1 MARQKTAGAPS
12 AGARFTDAFVI
23 FAVTVVSLAIG
34 AFLLL
39 RIGLHVW
46 TGLATA
52 LGIYAFLLMSHL
64 IVRRGFQPK
73 PAAAVADDEM
83 FDPWA
88 HEKGIEPQLS
98 PSFGKRGVQQ
108 PAAPA
113 PALEDHPD
121 DEDTDAGPDPFTYRP
136 ADIASLTRYDAPP
149 QDVQRAAPPPPLPPQ
164 AAEAV
169 RAPTEFTVEMIE
181 GLVKKLADELN
192 TAPAT
197 PPKVRGK
204 LVPQQDG
211 DAMIDRSIAA
221 LESVAQTMRA
231 TPQGQRAPKAPATAQ
246 AQRAAAP
253 NPPPPAA
260 QQTALP
266 PQAAAPQP
274 PAAPT
279 PRAKETQ
286 AVSPQLIR
294 VAEAL
299 AAERMEVL
307 LEPIQSL
314 TEGRTRHFEV
324 STRLL
329 MADGAALDQDE
340 VTRIALGSGLM
351 PRIDMARILRAAR
364 VARRLGDGG
373 RNGSVLTS
381 IAGESLTDHRFLST
395 ASGESKTG
403 SMRLVISFQQA
414 EVRIFSPGHV
424 QTLSALAASG
434 FSFALDG
441 VTDLDMDFGELK
453 RMGFEFVNLDA
464 PVFLEGL
471 PAPSGLVP
479 AADIVRMLTE
489 HRLGLIVGHIDDDW
503 QLARILGFGVLLGRG
518 SLFGAPRLVKQE
530 VVAAPPNAVA

>member
-73 PAAAVADDEM
+73 PAALGAADEEA

-98 PSFGKRGVQQ
+98 TGFGKR
-108 PAAPA
+108 AAPLPAA
-113 PALEDHPD
+113 PALEDDP
-121 DEDTDAGPDPFTYRP
+121 EGEDAGPDPFTYRP

-149 QDVQRAAPPPPLPPQ
+149 QDAPRAAPPPPPPPQ
-164 AAEAV
+164 QVAEAV

-192 TAPAT
+192 TAPAA

-204 LVPQQDG
+204 LVPQPDG

-231 TPQGQRAPKAPATAQ
+231 TPQGQRAPKATAAAP
-246 AQRAAAP
+246 AQRSAAP
-253 NPPPPAA
+253 NPPPAA
-260 QQTALP
+260 PPQAAPP
-266 PQAAAPQP
+266 PQAAAPQQP
-274 PAAPT
+274 PAAPA

-373 RNGSVLTS
+373 RNGSVLTA
-381 IAGESLTDHRFLST
+381 IAGESLTDHRFLGT
-395 ASGESKTG
+395 ASGEAKTG

>member
-64 IVRRGFQPK
+64 IVRRGFQPRPAA
-73 PAAAVADDEM
+73 PAAADEET

-98 PSFGKRGVQQ
+98 PGFGKRGTTQ

-113 PALEDHPD
+113 LEDD
-121 DEDTDAGPDPFTYRP
+121 QEGEDGGPDPFTYRP

-149 QDVQRAAPPPPLPPQ
+149 ADPPRATPPPPPPPQ
-164 AAEAV
+164 VAEAV

-192 TAPAT
+192 TAPAV
-197 PPKVRGK
+197 PPKIRGK

-211 DAMIDRSIAA
+211 EAMIDRSIAA

-231 TPQGQRAPKAPATAQ
+231 TPQGQRAPKAPAAAP
-246 AQRAAAP
+246 AQRSAAA
-253 NPPPPAA
+253 NPPAPAAPPAA
-260 QQTALP
+260 PP
-266 PQAAAPQP
+266 PQAAAQPP
-274 PAAPT
+274 PAAP

-373 RNGSVLTS
+373 RNGSVLTA